1 MKTSTL
7 TIIKHALIGFIIGMV
22 VAVVRLG
29 GAKGGDLGAM
39 VTTILGSVIGAM
51 LVMGVIGYFKARK
64 LPDDAAPVTPMS
76 TGRKVTL
83 YVSLGFLGL
92 VIGGVALLPLLR

>member
-22 VAVVRLG
+22 LATMRLGDTRGGDTGAVVL
-29 GAKGGDLGAM
+29 A
-39 VTTILGSVIGAM
+39 ILGPVIGAM
-51 LVMGVIGYFKARK
+51 LVMGTIGYFKARK
-64 LPDDAAPVTPMS
+64 MPDEASAVTPMS

-83 YVSLGFLGL
+83 YVSLSFLGL